1 MSDLERSLFLQKS
14 HISKQYSPC
23 IDGEKADFSI
33 TYLADSKPKLRH
45 AACEIIHR
53 HIHVCDY
60 FTEKVEQFWTQ
71 QLSSYYVIGVN
82 IRGADALNMI
92 CVNRQ

>member
-82 IRGADALNMI
+82 IRGADAIEHDL
-92 CVNRQ
+92 RE